1 VRVAYDEQVF
11 LFQKQGGISRYF
23 ANLIADLGRESY
35 PGVDVSIPFRHVWN
49 DYASADLEEFG
60 VSMGPK
66 ALAPYPLIAASF
78 LRPRRREP
86 VDLIHHTFYHSRY
99 LRDYPGAKKVVTLY
113 DMIPERFPD
122 AVSGKVHMAKAEY
135 YQRADLLIAIS
146 ESTKRDAIEAY
157 GEPNCPIQV
166 VPLGVSNR
174 FADGGPPAPGLPA
187 EYLLYVGQRG
197 GYKDFDLLLRAF
209 AQIAPSYPDLSLVA
223 VGGGEF
229 SASERRRIKELRL
242 EGRVVQDYVDD
253 EHLPGTYAGSRLFV
267 MPSRYEG
274 FGIPILEAMAAGAPV
289 IAANASSFPEVGGEA
304 IRYFTPGDSDDLVS
318 NLEALLDSEI
328 DREHLSVL
336 GRTRAKDFTWSRTAE
351 MTAAAYTSL
360 TTA

>member
-23 ANLIADLGRESY
+23 ANLIADLRGENY

-49 DYASADLEEFG
+49 DYASADLAEFG

-135 YQRADLLIAIS
+135 YRRADLLIAIS

-157 GEPNCPIQV
+157 GEPNFPIQV
-166 VPLGVSNR
+166 VPLGVSDQ
-174 FADGGPPAPGLPA
+174 FSSGGPPDPGLPA
-187 EYLLYVGQRG
+187 EYLLYVGQRA
-197 GYKDFDLLLRAF
+197 GYKDFDLLLQAF
-209 AQIAPSYPDLSLVA
+209 GDIASDYPELSLVA

-229 SASERRRIKELRL
+229 SPQERRRIDDLRL
-242 EGRVVQDYVDD
+242 NGRITQSYVPDRY
-253 EHLPGTYAGSRLFV
+253 LPGTYAQARVFV

-274 FGIPILEAMAAGAPV
+274 FGIPLLEAMAAGTPV
-289 IAANASSFPEVGGEA
+289 LAANASSFPEVGGDA
-304 IRYFTPGDSDDLVS
+304 IHYFVPGDSHDLANS
-318 NLEALLDSEI
+318 LTSLLSDETEQ
-328 DREHLSVL
+328 RRLATL
-336 GRTRAKDFTWSRTAE
+336 GRERAKTFTWSRTAD
-351 MTAAAYTSL
+351 MTTAAYRTIL
-360 TTA
+360 T